1 MKVGMS
7 FLMVLMKK
15 ISNPRVFLFPTS
27 AVIPW
32 KAYRNRRYRN
42 KSSNRMSHYPLQW
55 YMSTMNVGT
64 ALTGGR
70 HEQ

>member
-1 MKVGMS
+1 MKMGMS
-7 FLMVLMKK
+7 FLMVLMK
-15 ISNPRVFLFPTS
+15 ISNPRVLLFPTS

-42 KSSNRMSHYPLQW
+42 RSSNRMSHYPLQW